1 MWNDA
6 TPGSIVPAV
15 QSIQRAFTVLQQL
28 ASHEMGVTELAAACD
43 LPKSTVARLLKTLEL
58 EGAVEQVATSGAYR
72 IGPSIASMAGTMS
85 QSNDLIAWARPHLV
99 VLAHETGEDAG
110 LSVPDGY
117 RAHYVAQ
124 EGADNPIQ
132 VRDWTGELVPMH
144 VVASGLVML
153 AHWPEE
159 PLDRFLSRPLRRY
172 TDATVTD
179 PAILRE
185 RLADIRVTGYAW
197 GLEEFVE
204 GINAVAAPILDA
216 AGRPRGA
223 IHIHGPAYRFPPHG
237 ARSRIADLVSEKA
250 RLITEQLDS
259 NSVPD

>member
-1 MWNDA
+1 
-6 TPGSIVPAV
+6 VPAV
-15 QSIQRAFTVLQQL
+15 QSIQRAFMVLQQL
-28 ASHEMGVTELAAACD
+28 ASHEMGVTELATACD

-58 EGAVEQVATSGAYR
+58 EGAVEQITASGAYR
-72 IGPSIASMAGTMS
+72 IGPSIASMAGTIS
-85 QSNDLIAWARPHLV
+85 QSIDLIAWARPHLV

-159 PLDRFLSRPLRRY
+159 ALDRFLSRPLLRY

-179 PAILRE
+179 PEAVRK
-185 RLADIRVTGYAW
+185 RLATIRAAGHVW
-197 GLEEFVE
+197 GREEFVE
-204 GINAVAAPILDA
+204 GINAVAAPILDT

-223 IHIHGPAYRFPPHG
+223 IHVHGPAYRFPPRG
-237 ARSRIADLVSEKA
+237 GRARVAALVSEKA

-259 NSVPD
+259 HSISK

>member
-1 MWNDA
+1 M
-6 TPGSIVPAV
+6 TVV
-15 QSIQRAFTVLQQL
+15 QSIQRAFALLQQL

-43 LPKSTVARLLKTLEL
+43 LPKSTVARLLKTLES
-58 EGAVEQVATSGAYR
+58 EGAVEQVETSGAYR
-72 IGPSIASMAGTMS
+72 IGSTIASMAGTIS
-85 QSNDLIAWARPHLV
+85 QSTDLIAWARPQLV

-124 EGADNPIQ
+124 EGSDNPIQ

-159 PLDRFLSRPLRRY
+159 PLERFLARPLRRY
-172 TDATVTD
+172 TDSTETD
-179 PAILRE
+179 AVRLRK
-185 RLADIRVTGYAW
+185 RLEQIRADGYAW

-216 AGRPRGA
+216 GGRPRAA
-223 IHIHGPAYRFPPHG
+223 IHVHGPAYRFPG
-237 ARSRIADLVSEKA
+237 RKREELAALVADKA
-250 RLITEQLDS
+250 RLITEQLD
-259 NSVPD
+259 NHVLHT

>member
-1 MWNDA
+1 M
-6 TPGSIVPAV
+6 TAV

-28 ASHEMGVTELAAACD
+28 ASHEMGVTELAVACD

-58 EGAVEQVATSGAYR
+58 EGAVEQVAASGAYR
-72 IGPSIASMAGTMS
+72 IGPSIASMAGTIS
-85 QSNDLIAWARPHLV
+85 QSIDLIAWARPHLV

-110 LSVPDGY
+110 LCVPDGY

-159 PLDRFLSRPLRRY
+159 ALDRFLSKPLRRY

-179 PAILRE
+179 PEAVRK
-185 RLADIRVTGYAW
+185 RLATIRTTGHAW
-197 GLEEFVE
+197 GREEFVE
-204 GINAVAAPILDA
+204 GINAVAAPILDP

-223 IHIHGPAYRFPPHG
+223 IHVHGPAYRFPPRRGRAHV
-237 ARSRIADLVSEKA
+237 AALVAEKA

-259 NSVPD
+259 HSISK